1 MSRNGRRLRRDQEL
15 QYLPNKDPTFKMSG
29 SAESALVRA
38 RRDMDLAAVAPAAEG
53 YLRATQCNPYAINAR
68 SSACIL
74 GGAAN
79 RSLAFVSCAGTCH
92 SLSVYVT
99 DAVFVAEATEILRF
113 YCALFKATDG
123 KVLAGLLL
131 YLFDAPYAPAKE
143 FILSGMQWLARCA
156 FAMLNRIERQKGA
169 TLTEDQKLR
178 ILKLM
183 HAKVHQ
189 SRREVLAPAFPAGDD
204 TKKALL
210 FVVEVSAMPAP
221 EGHPQAGKKMLP
233 VLLGFVEPTNRKE
246 LTSHGAAR
254 FYDLPILQ
262 GWLTA
267 LLLHVGAAP
276 PDNQD
281 DLDVVRAMLGGP
293 GGPSRGWETYWG
305 FDKLDGS
312 AYAVLYGMSHGN
324 VVGIPKDI
332 ADELMSPAHTKGL
345 HKLLDLNSYATR
357 KLILEAAKRGRV
369 CGDVQIIKL
378 LRKRADFH
386 AVDVINV

>member
-1 MSRNGRRLRRDQEL
+1 MSYHARSLQRDQES
-15 QYLPNKDPTFKMSG
+15 QQLPHKDPRFRMSG
-29 SAESALVRA
+29 SAATEIERA

-79 RSLAFVSCAGTCH
+79 RSLAFVSSAGTCH
-92 SLSVYVT
+92 SLSVFVT
-99 DAVFVAEATEILRF
+99 DAAFVAEAKEILRC
-113 YCALFKATDG
+113 YCALFRATDG

-143 FILSGMQWLARCA
+143 FILSGLQWLARCA
-156 FAMLNRIERQKGA
+156 YAMLNRIERQKGA

-183 HAKVHQ
+183 HVKVQQ
-189 SRREVLAPAFPAGDD
+189 SRRDVLAPAFAKGDD
-204 TKKALL
+204 TMKPLL
-210 FVVEVSAMPAP
+210 FLVEVSAMPAP
-221 EGHPQAGKKMLP
+221 EGHPLAGRAMLP
-233 VLLGFVEPTNRKE
+233 VLLGFCAPTNRKQ
-246 LTSHGAAR
+246 LTSSHGAR
-254 FYDLPILQ
+254 FYDVPILQ
-262 GWLTA
+262 GWATA
-267 LLLHVGAAP
+267 LMLHVGAAP

-281 DLDVVRAMLGGP
+281 DLDVVRAMLGGK
-293 GGPSRGWETYWG
+293 GGPTGRWETYWG
-305 FDKLDGS
+305 FDNDDRG

-324 VVGIPKDI
+324 VLPPKDI

-378 LRKRADFH
+378 LRKRAEFH
-386 AVDVINV
+386 TVKPV